1 MKLMQEVTG
10 KANVKLCIKTFGMCY
25 ESSHGFLRI
34 ISLIDGKSY
43 FRYVLFFSFRALPF
57 KSIVKFFIIRN
68 KTDKNNFLN
77 KESYKWLQL

>member
-1 MKLMQEVTG
+1 MQEVTG

-43 FRYVLFFSFRALPF
+43 LR
-57 KSIVKFFIIRN
+57 
-68 KTDKNNFLN
+68 
-77 KESYKWLQL
+77 